1 MIIGYGST
9 RDTLSLYGAGSGG
22 VGEMALSVPDETAF
36 GFLMFEGSRVLVTHV
51 SHKISGVQRAR
62 GLAHQKTVTDFFDQ
76 HDVTVNT
83 SKPSELTPTMLREKT
98 RHLAIKSA
106 PMKAA
111 GLGRSDS
118 FQPSKL
124 KPTIWHQRSQ
134 ASSRAS
140 TPSESSLGA
149 GSPELS
155 PAAAASH
162 GAAALAELMSGDRS
176 DSSGTCSPNL
186 DAANTADLNR
196 NKEIGAAATSWH
208 EGSCAYQASTVPAHS
223 YCFSVRP
230 APLGWAADHRVPVF
244 PRLSSA

>member
-1 MIIGYGST
+1 MACDLSDPKIAEAYSRILSHDDLDWMIIGYGST

-106 PMKAA
+106 PMK
-111 GLGRSDS
+111 G
-118 FQPSKL
+118 
-124 KPTIWHQRSQ
+124 QRQ
-134 ASSRAS
+134 Q
-140 TPSESSLGA
+140 T
-149 GSPELS
+149 
-155 PAAAASH
+155 
-162 GAAALAELMSGDRS
+162 
-176 DSSGTCSPNL
+176 
-186 DAANTADLNR
+186 
-196 NKEIGAAATSWH
+196 
-208 EGSCAYQASTVPAHS
+208 
-223 YCFSVRP
+223 
-230 APLGWAADHRVPVF
+230 
-244 PRLSSA
+244 